1 MSTAERRIHTIVSK
15 PGPAERALLDD
26 LAPHYA
32 VVPRIAGGVL
42 LRTIASRAV
51 QESSAAEG
59 ATKRGPI
66 LLVHGRGHA
75 ASLWARW
82 LEAWA
87 GRRDVVA
94 VDLPGFGH
102 SASAPLGAR
111 PRPEEGLDF
120 FVGPIAALAAEL
132 APSAIVGHS
141 LGGLV
146 ALELALS
153 ARTRPE
159 KLVLVDAMGLGPVVL
174 PAARLYLRAGPERL
188 ARLGLGR
195 LGPSASA
202 KDRLGEVRSE
212 LSRVRGGRPDAKR
225 AFDAMLPLF
234 GEPLHRRERLGE
246 FDVETLLLWG
256 ERDEAFPLTT
266 ALDAMT
272 RIRRAKLVALPAGHS
287 PHLELAPRCIAEVD
301 RFLDEALSE
310 EPSSDAPHRIA

>member
-1 MSTAERRIHTIVSK
+1 MSESDRRIHTIVSK

-26 LAPHYA
+26 LAVHYA

-42 LRTIASRAV
+42 LRTIASRPA
-51 QESSAAEG
+51 QGSSGAE
-59 ATKRGPI
+59 RERRHGPI
-66 LLVHGRGHA
+66 LLIHGRGHA

-102 SASAPLGAR
+102 SASPPLGAR
-111 PRPEEGLDF
+111 PSAEEGLAF
-120 FVGPIAALAAEL
+120 FVGPIAALAEEL
-132 APSAIVGHS
+132 APSVIVGHS

-146 ALELALS
+146 ALELAL
-153 ARTRPE
+153 RQRVCPE

-202 KDRLGEVRSE
+202 KDRLGEVRGE
-212 LSRVRGGRPDAKR
+212 LARVRGGRPDAKR

-246 FDVETLLLWG
+246 LDLPTLLLWG

-266 ALDAMT
+266 ALDAVT
-272 RIRRAKLVALPAGHS
+272 RLPRAELVALPAGHS
-287 PHLELAPRCIAEVD
+287 PHLELAPRCIAEVE
-301 RFLDEALSE
+301 RFVDA
-310 EPSSDAPHRIA
+310 EPRPRASSVAPHRIA